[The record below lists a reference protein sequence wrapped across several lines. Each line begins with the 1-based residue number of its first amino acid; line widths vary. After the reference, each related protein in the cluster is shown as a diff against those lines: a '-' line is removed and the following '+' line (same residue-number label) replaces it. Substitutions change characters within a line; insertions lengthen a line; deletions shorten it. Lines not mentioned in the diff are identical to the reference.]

1 MFLNLIK
8 TSHPNTISAAVKI
21 TFPHMPKWRLR
32 RPTRPVCE
40 DTILPER
47 SQAQT
52 FYPIHMIKMAAD
64 YSTLPP
70 HCQAETTPP
79 IFGPASPYHYSKNGG
94 ACQALSLGLTPPPV
108 CGILEGYGKISRRR
122 RTGFQYIKKIAPCQA
137 LFFGYMSLF

>member
-1 MFLNLIK
+1 
-8 TSHPNTISAAVKI
+8 
-21 TFPHMPKWRLR
+21 MPKWRLR

-70 HCQAETTPP
+70 HCQEKTTPRFSGQP
-79 IFGPASPYHYSKNGG
+79 PHTIIAKTGALVKHYLW
-94 ACQALSLGLTPPPV
+94 A
-108 CGILEGYGKISRRR
+108 
-122 RTGFQYIKKIAPCQA
+122 
-137 LFFGYMSLF
+137 